1 MVHMYCKGGVNMEA
15 FGSGSRVALPVWW
28 TVGSVKRLGLFPQ
41 VQGWAGG
48 AEAARVSLTG
58 LGWKGVPAQ
67 LHTGSKTDNLELSPN
82 YLTW

>member
-1 MVHMYCKGGVNMEA
+1 MYCKGGVNMEV
-15 FGSGSRVALPVWW
+15 FGSGSRVALPAWC
-28 TVGSVKRLGLFPQ
+28 TTGSVKRLGLFPQ

-48 AEAARVSLTG
+48 AEAARVSLTE

-67 LHTGSKTDNLELSPN
+67 LHTASKTCNLVLNPN